1 MKVATNQYFNMLT
14 RYMGDQQGKIAELQ
28 AKLATGDNMVK
39 PSAEPDLAAQSLQLR
54 STIKRQETFLQN
66 LTALDSRLQQQET
79 AISGMEKMLVRMQ
92 ELAVRAANDTY
103 SALDR
108 EAIAVEVRG
117 YRDEILA
124 LANSR
129 DGNGSY
135 YFSGIKSTTGPFVEN
150 QSGAVDYRGDE
161 TRIEIDVDEG
171 NRLTINID
179 GKTLLPDIVRS
190 SDAGPEKVAT
200 FDVLDDFANALSASD
215 GDGIQQAIT
224 DLDMVASN
232 LQQLMVDIG
241 LRRTVVEAKQEIIEE
256 KKLVVESILSNA
268 RDLDYNT
275 AVSQLSAEMLA
286 LEAAQSTVAKVTQL
300 SLFNYLR

>member
-129 DGNGSY
+129 DGNGNY
-135 YFSGIKSTTGPFVEN
+135 YFSGIKSTTRPFVEN

>member
-1 MKVATNQYFNMLT
+1 MKIATNQYFNMLT
-14 RYMGDQQGKIAELQ
+14 RYMGDQQGQIATLQ

-39 PSAEPDLAAQSLQLR
+39 PSAEPDLAAKSLQLR
-54 STIKRQETFLQN
+54 STISRQETFLEN
-66 LTALDSRLQQQET
+66 LTALDGRLQQQET
-79 AISGMEKMLVRMQ
+79 AVNGMEKMLLRLQ

-117 YRDEILA
+117 YRDEMLA

-129 DGNGSY
+129 DSNGNY
-135 YFSGIKSTTGPFVEN
+135 YFSGIKSTTKPFVEN
-150 QSGAVDYRGDE
+150 EFGAVDYLGDD
-161 TRIEIDVDEG
+161 TRIQVDVDEG
-171 NRLTINID
+171 NRLTVNID
-179 GKTLLPDIVRS
+179 GRTLLPDIARS

-200 FDVLDDFANALSASD
+200 FDVLDDFADALSASD
-215 GDGIQQAIT
+215 NEGLQQAIT
-224 DLDMVASN
+224 ELDLVASN

-241 LRRTVVEAKQEIIEE
+241 LRRTVVEAKQEIIED
-256 KKLVVESILSNA
+256 KKLVVESLLSNA

-275 AVSQLSAEMLA
+275 AVSELSAEMLA

-300 SLFNYLR
+300 SLFDYLR